1 VLLIRSTLRETD
13 RQTDD
18 ISMPIVDHGYN
29 VVRSWECT
37 MEIIIQLYK
46 FKPRNIHNGYETKL
60 PYDKNLVGIITYYYQ
75 VVSSIQW

>member
-1 VLLIRSTLRETD
+1 
-13 RQTDD
+13 
-18 ISMPIVDHGYN
+18 
-29 VVRSWECT
+29 